1 LDQQT
6 RAAVLGLIF
15 SGGTALAGLV
25 LVFLGAISTAFDSYG
40 RVDRNSARQ
49 KYRPRAR
56 LALGGFGS
64 SLCAAAL
71 ALGAHWGH
79 PCTLLYS
86 ALVLL
91 TLAFVLVSWAAYL
104 SVAEIA

>member
-1 LDQQT
+1 M
-6 RAAVLGLIF
+6 REAVLGLIF

-25 LVFLGAISTAFDSYG
+25 LVFLGAIAAAFDSYEK
-40 RVDRNSARQ
+40 VDKNAARP
-49 KYRPRAR
+49 KYRARAR

-64 SLCAAAL
+64 SLSAAAL

-79 PCTLLYS
+79 PCGLLYS

-91 TLAFVLVSWAAYL
+91 GLAFALVSWAAFQ
-104 SVAEIA
+104 SVADIG